1 MQTKRFQKT
10 LFLTKFNFKRDWF
23 KLSLWAL
30 VLIALFVGVAG
41 KFTSLYGSKAGID
54 QIVKTLKTP
63 AMVSLFGKMPQGPY
77 TSADV
82 FAAEMTVFMAIFAII
97 MNYYFVIKNTR
108 GEEESGVLELIQAH
122 AVGRMSHLAA
132 VLIESFVLNFGIG
145 LIYAIG
151 LQFAGLSGTDTN
163 GNFLLGIG
171 LGAAGFMFATVTAVV
186 AQLSDNSR
194 SATILA
200 YLIFA
205 VMYIARMITDVTHPK
220 YTWFVPLG
228 WVEKFS
234 TYQDNNWL
242 PVLFILVVSMILIIL
257 AFYLNGHRDIGS
269 GLIATRP
276 GRKNASVFLR
286 GPISLLWRLNRIS
299 ILVWFFGIMILGMT
313 YGSIFNTIGDILKTN
328 PMFSQL
334 LDTKAIDTA
343 NLLLIKQFIGVLIIV
358 FAVLALIPGISL
370 INYLKTGENKGY
382 LEIIHSK
389 PTSRL
394 RLFSSVTLVA
404 FITSIAV
411 LFAGILGLYLG
422 GNAVM
427 DQPLKFDLFW
437 NCFIG
442 YLSPTLIM
450 LGISTCLLGWIP
462 KLVSLNYGYLIVGFF
477 VKYFG
482 KLLKLPDWTEK
493 ITPFGFI
500 DKVPVHNFDVA
511 TFGWQLLIAV
521 ILIVVG
527 YLGYRRRDLISG

>member
-1 MQTKRFQKT
+1 
-10 LFLTKFNFKRDWF
+10 
-23 KLSLWAL
+23 
-30 VLIALFVGVAG
+30 
-41 KFTSLYGSKAGID
+41 
-54 QIVKTLKTP
+54 
-63 AMVSLFGKMPQGPY
+63 
-77 TSADV
+77 
-82 FAAEMTVFMAIFAII
+82 
-97 MNYYFVIKNTR
+97 
-108 GEEESGVLELIQAH
+108 
-122 AVGRMSHLAA
+122 
-132 VLIESFVLNFGIG
+132 
-145 LIYAIG
+145 
-151 LQFAGLSGTDTN
+151 
-163 GNFLLGIG
+163 
-171 LGAAGFMFATVTAVV
+171 
-186 AQLSDNSR
+186 
-194 SATILA
+194 
-200 YLIFA
+200 
-205 VMYIARMITDVTHPK
+205 
-220 YTWFVPLG
+220 
-228 WVEKFS
+228 
-234 TYQDNNWL
+234 
-242 PVLFILVVSMILIIL
+242 
-257 AFYLNGHRDIGS
+257 
-269 GLIATRP
+269 
-276 GRKNASVFLR
+276 
-286 GPISLLWRLNRIS
+286 
-299 ILVWFFGIMILGMT
+299 MILGMT

-394 RLFSSVTLVA
+394 RLFSSVTLIA

-427 DQPLKFDLFW
+427 EQPLKFDLFW

-450 LGISTCLLGWIP
+450 LGISTCLLGWMP

-500 DKVPVHNFDVA
+500 DKVPVHNFDMA
-511 TFGWQLLIAV
+511 TFGWQLLIAA
-521 ILIVVG
+521 ILIVIG
-527 YLGYRRRDLISG
+527 YLGYSRRDLITG